1 MALMTY
7 REIDGEQRTSRAA
20 YDGSRFRVI
29 VIWAPGRENFTY
41 HYVPSVRSAAKYIEL
56 PGPTEG
62 SMAIAFQELE
72 DGAWEDWYSEDG
84 LELEEAIEEGVEL

>member
-1 MALMTY
+1 MATTTY
-7 REIDGEQRTSRAA
+7 RVLGGEQVTSRPA
-20 YDGSRFRVI
+20 YDNSRFRVV

-41 HYVPSVRSAAKYIEL
+41 HYVPSPRAAARYIAL

-62 SMAIAFQELE
+62 SMAVAFQELE